1 MDNLWIIYGSGWTGW
16 WLLFY
21 PSEKYDFVSWDD
33 EVPSIWKKNV
43 PKHHQPA
50 FGVCVPEWSIKGQ
63 LFVRLTCQIDF
74 VQMAEQQG
82 IKLINIINL
91 PFNASF
97 I

>member
-1 MDNLWIIYGSGWTGW
+1 MDLVGLVGGCCSTPLKNMISSVGMMKFPVYG
-16 WLLFY
+16 
-21 PSEKYDFVSWDD
+21 
-33 EVPSIWKKNV
+33 KKNV

-50 FGVCVPEWSIKGQ
+50 FGVCMPEWSIKGQ

-97 I
+97 T